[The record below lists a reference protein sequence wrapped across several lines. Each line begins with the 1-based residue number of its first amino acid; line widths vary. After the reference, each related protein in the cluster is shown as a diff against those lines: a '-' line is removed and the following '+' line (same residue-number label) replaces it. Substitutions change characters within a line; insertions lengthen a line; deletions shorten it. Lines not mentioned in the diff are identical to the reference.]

1 MGCAGSTAKGGVD
14 HAGDDSRGGGGGHG
28 PQEEEEEYNPLTQ
41 DEVNARIVCSKEP
54 ERFTLGK
61 SGVTLRYAY
70 MSQRGYYPE
79 DLYKANQ
86 DSFKIIRNFDGKDP
100 KEADQIF
107 MGVFDGHGVDGDSC
121 SYFVRD
127 NIEGELKKQI
137 DKFPTDFERAYKE
150 AFIGV
155 NSRMHE
161 QEFDDSMS
169 GTTAIA
175 AFFHGT
181 QFTIAN
187 IGDSRAVVGE
197 KKGKR
202 VIAYSLSID
211 QTPYRQDER
220 ERVKASGAVVMSC
233 DQLEGIVPYHEN
245 WGVNLGEEL
254 DNGGDPPRVWAPGKS
269 FPGCAF
275 TRSIGDSVA
284 EGIGVTAEPEL
295 LKKELTEQDE
305 FVVLA
310 SDGVWEF
317 LTNQAVADMVLKFTD
332 PLDACRSVVGEAY
345 RLWLQYEVRTDDIT
359 MILAFLDISEAGAG
373 EEGISSMRK
382 RRESRRGSADQI
394 SVGIDIVGRAGGENR
409 PVRRGLSKEK
419 KAAMAIVTAEI
430 EDDKNDWVM
439 EVVPKTAEER
449 ERIKAAVKANFLFQH
464 LNEAQS
470 KQVYDVMK
478 RVTVKKGD
486 VIIRQGDQ
494 GDWFYVVDEG
504 EYSVYLTQGGKEV
517 EIIKYTTNGG
527 NNPCFGELA
536 LMYSKPRAATVKAD
550 KDGVLWAMDRK
561 SFRSILM
568 KSSSMSLTKTLRSV
582 EVLKSLSVGQLQR
595 LQDLLTEVVY
605 TKGDTVIAQGE
616 TSENLYVIAE
626 GRVKI
631 TKKET
636 PTSEPKLVMDLGPGA
651 YFGERALL
659 TAEPRAANVEA
670 ESATLKVLY
679 ISKDAFEEV
688 LGPLQDIIDADRQWR
703 EKLAHNKQQ
712 TQEKEGLSGVTLSD
726 FVFEGIACSVDPFQ
740 YVCTKIKGRDYLV
753 KAVSKAK
760 VVSMGWQQRIMAE
773 KELGDILPNHRMVP
787 LSLTTLQDDTTLY
800 TVFKNRI
807 SIDLATLI
815 GETGFDEKTAMFYTA
830 SVHLGLEHLQQ
841 EPNRVIYRN
850 LTPDAIV
857 LDSTGYVQ
865 LLDMRYAAKLEPA
878 PTDFCGYAHY
888 LSPEQ
893 VSGQGHGHAADFWAL
908 GILTYEMITGGANPW
923 LTGDPGKDSEVG
935 IYQRISMHE
944 ANGLKFPEG
953 VVVSTELTIFLNDL
967 LNPLAEARLGERGVG
982 AREVRQATWFE
993 GYNWEKL
1000 ESGRMEAPH
1009 KKQAAAAIDAA
1020 LKAKAKPTSEPYTG
1034 DASVFAGFSTLFG
1047 QQ

>member
-1 MGCAGSTAKGGVD
+1 MGCAGSKASVHEPAGGD
-14 HAGDDSRGGGGGHG
+14 GLYGQQGP
-28 PQEEEEEYNPLTQ
+28 PQEEEDDYNPLTQ
-41 DEVNARIVCSKEP
+41 DEVNARIVCSESAELFP
-54 ERFTLGK
+54 LGN

-70 MSQRGYYPE
+70 LSQRGYYPE

-86 DSFKIIRNFDGKDP
+86 DAFKIVRNFNND
-100 KEADQIF
+100 ASQILF
-107 MGVFDGHGVDGDSC
+107 GVFDGHGVDGDQC

-127 NIEGELKKQI
+127 NIEAELKSQMK
-137 DKFPTDFERAYKE
+137 KFPDDFERAYKE
-150 AFIGV
+150 SFLGV
-155 NSRMHE
+155 NIRMHDE
-161 QEFDDSMS
+161 NFDDSMS
-169 GTTAIA
+169 GTTAITA
-175 AFFHGT
+175 YFVGT
-181 QFTIAN
+181 QFTVAN

-245 WGVNLGEEL
+245 WGVNLGDEI

-295 LKKELTEQDE
+295 LRKELTAQDQ

-317 LTNQAVADMVLKFTD
+317 LTNQAVCDMVLKFDD
-332 PLDACRSVVGEAY
+332 PLDACRSVVGESY

-359 MILAFLDISEAGAG
+359 MILAFVDVAQTSDVNA
-373 EEGISSMRK
+373 
-382 RRESRRGSADQI
+382 ESPSRMSKRRGSADQI
-394 SVGIDIVGRAGGENR
+394 SVGMGIVAAGGENR

-419 KAAMAIVTAEI
+419 KAAMAISVTAEAD
-430 EDDKNDWVM
+430 EDTSDWVM
-439 EVVPKTAEER
+439 EVVPKTAQEL

-464 LNEAQS
+464 LNEMQA

-486 VIIRQGDQ
+486 VVIRQGDQ

-504 EYSVYLTQGGKEV
+504 EYSVSLLQNGKDV
-517 EIIKYTTNGG
+517 EILKYTTLGG

-568 KSSSMSLTKTLRSV
+568 KSSSTSLTKTLRSV

-595 LQDLLTEVVY
+595 LQDLLSEESYKEGEHVIHQ
-605 TKGDTVIAQGE
+605 GDS
-616 TSENLYVIAE
+616 SENLYVIAE
-626 GRVKI
+626 GRVNI
-631 TKKET
+631 TRKEEGSST
-636 PTSEPKLVMDLGPGA
+636 AKHVMDLGAGQ

-659 TAEPRAANVEA
+659 HAEPRAANVIA
-670 ESATLKVLY
+670 ATPLLKVLF

-703 EKLAHNKQQ
+703 EKIAMAKQL
-712 TQEKEGLSGVTLSD
+712 TQEAEGLANVSVPDFTFEGVTCE
-726 FVFEGIACSVDPFQ
+726 VAPFQ
-740 YVCTKIKGRDYLV
+740 YCLAKCNSRDYAI
-753 KAVSKAK
+753 KCASKAR
-760 VVSMGWQQRIMAE
+760 VIQMGMAARVMAE
-773 KELGDILPNHRMVP
+773 KELATTLISNHRMVP
-787 LSLTTLQDDTTLY
+787 LALTTLQDDGALY
-800 TVFKNRI
+800 TVFKNHI
-807 SIDLATLI
+807 AIDLATLI
-815 GETGFDEKTAMFYTA
+815 GESGFDEKTAMFYTA
-830 SVHLGLEHLQQ
+830 SVHLGLEHLQL
-841 EPNRVIYRN
+841 EANNIIYRN
-850 LTPDAIV
+850 LTPDSIV
-857 LDSTGYVQ
+857 LDSSGYVQ
-865 LLDMRYAAKLEPA
+865 LVDMRYSARAEPA

-923 LTGDPGKDSEVG
+923 LTGDPAKDSEVG
-935 IYQRISMHE
+935 IYQRISMHA
-944 ANGLKFPEG
+944 ANGLVFPEG
-953 VVVSTELTIFLNDL
+953 VSASDELVEMLNGFMHPD
-967 LNPLAEARLGERGVG
+967 EAMRLGNRGVG
-982 AREVRQATWFE
+982 PREVRQAKWFADFK
-993 GYNWEKL
+993 WEQL
-1000 ESGRMEAPH
+1000 ESGKMDAPH
-1009 KKQAAAAIDAA
+1009 LKQAAAAVEAALQAHAMPDAA
-1020 LKAKAKPTSEPYTG
+1020 PDGSCDQSLFSGY
-1034 DASVFAGFSTLFG
+1034 STLFDSKP
-1047 QQ
+1047 